1 MTCWRSSCVENVAF
15 QSFAS
20 ECKKN
25 FSLITTLVGR
35 ADVITGRT
43 GSNTLYCAQTIA
55 SRPVTSRDL
64 LMAYRWPAAVVLSS
78 LVLAV
83 TAAKLLSRPIP
94 IAIEGGL
101 QVDKLVLPPSVTIRS
116 VTPLPVVVQEQ
127 VTIGGDAPLA
137 IEGPVSVKSI
147 AGAVT
152 VNADARVSGVEGQVS
167 VTADDPLAVRA
178 DVSVDDKIT
187 IGGKVDTEGK
197 VKPTLLPVPGL

>member
-1 MTCWRSSCVENVAF
+1 
-15 QSFAS
+15 
-20 ECKKN
+20 
-25 FSLITTLVGR
+25 
-35 ADVITGRT
+35 
-43 GSNTLYCAQTIA
+43 
-55 SRPVTSRDL
+55 
-64 LMAYRWPAAVVLSS
+64 MAYRWPAAVVLSS

-137 IEGPVSVKSI
+137 LEGPASVKSI

-152 VNADARVSGVEGQVS
+152 VNADARVSGAEGQVS
-167 VTADDPLAVRA
+167 GTADDPLAVRA

-187 IGGKVDTEGK
+187 IGGKVDIQGK